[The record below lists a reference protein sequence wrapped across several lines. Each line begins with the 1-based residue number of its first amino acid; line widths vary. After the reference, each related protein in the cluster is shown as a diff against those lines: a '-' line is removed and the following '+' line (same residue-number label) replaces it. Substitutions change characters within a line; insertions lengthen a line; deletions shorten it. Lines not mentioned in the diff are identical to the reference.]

1 MFVAGGRPRMAVFVE
16 QIEQAA
22 SLWRQSARAIAL
34 TGAGLSTG
42 SGIPDFRSPQL
53 GVWSSAD
60 PLRVASLTTFRYAP
74 EEFFA
79 WVRPLAGQIRR
90 AAPNAA
96 HGALATLEAQGKLH
110 IVITQNIDELH
121 RRAGHRRVLELHGSL
136 ETATCVRCWRVW
148 PAAALVDQLVAD
160 GRPPA
165 CPGCGGLVKPN
176 ITLLGE
182 QLPLAV
188 VRAAHQA
195 ARDCDLMLVAGSSL
209 EVMPAGGLPV
219 EAVNHGARL
228 IIVNQQPTYMDERAD
243 LVIRE
248 DVVRVL
254 PAIAAAIIEME
265 GGSDAAR

>member
-165 CPGCGGLVKPN
+165 CPGCGGLGKAKTTRP
-176 ITLLGE
+176 GE
-182 QLPLAV
+182 QPPLGGGGRSHPRGRRVGV
-188 VRAAHQA
+188 VPR
-195 ARDCDLMLVAGSSL
+195 
-209 EVMPAGGLPV
+209 GGPS
-219 EAVNHGARL
+219 A
-228 IIVNQQPTYMDERAD
+228 
-243 LVIRE
+243 
-248 DVVRVL
+248 
-254 PAIAAAIIEME
+254 
-265 GGSDAAR
+265 